1 MINNRMDVQN
11 VLSQM
16 RQVRSQMQV
25 QNQPQQINNPAQV
38 TQQMNQVNQSGDTTH
53 LSSDTRQGMP
63 SVQGSAPVQG
73 SVPPQDSQ
81 DAPRFGEMFK
91 SAIDTVNASQQNA
104 NTMRT
109 AYEQG
114 VPGVDL
120 PDVMIAANKAQVSF
134 EATTQVRNR
143 LLEAYKEIMNM
154 PV

>member
-16 RQVRSQMQV
+16 REVRSQMQV
-25 QNQPQQINNPAQV
+25 QNQPQQVNNPAQV
-38 TQQMNQVNQSGDTTH
+38 TQQMNQVSQVNGTNQASADAR
-53 LSSDTRQGMP
+53 LEMP
-63 SVQGSAPVQG
+63 TVQGSAP
-73 SVPPQDSQ
+73 PQASQ

-104 NTMRT
+104 NDMRT

-120 PDVMIAANKAQVSF
+120 PDVMIAANKSKVSF

>member
-25 QNQPQQINNPAQV
+25 QNQPQQVNNPAQV
-38 TQQMNQVNQSGDTTH
+38 TQQMNQVNQTNDTTH
-53 LSSDTRQGMP
+53 LSADARQGMP
-63 SVQGSAPVQG
+63 SVQGSAP
-73 SVPPQDSQ
+73 PQDSQ
-81 DAPRFGEMFK
+81 DATRFGDMFK

>member
-1 MINNRMDVQN
+1 MINNRADVQS

-16 RQVRSQMQV
+16 RQMRSQMQV
-25 QNQPQQINNPAQV
+25 QNQPQQVQRAAQMAQQSTRV
-38 TQQMNQVNQSGDTTH
+38 DGEQQMRADAPAS
-53 LSSDTRQGMP
+53 MP
-63 SVQGSAPVQG
+63 RVEGQAPAGSVQDP
-73 SVPPQDSQ
+73 
-81 DAPRFGEMFK
+81 PRFGDMFK
-91 SAIDTVNASQQNA
+91 SAIDTVNQSQQTA
-104 NTMRT
+104 NTLRT

-114 VPGVDL
+114 TPGVDL

>member
-1 MINNRMDVQN
+1 MDVQN

-16 RQVRSQMQV
+16 RQVRTQMQV
-25 QNQPQQINNPAQV
+25 QSQPQPVNNLVQSAQRP
-38 TQQMNQVNQSGDTTH
+38 TGADPSHASTDARM
-53 LSSDTRQGMP
+53 GMP
-63 SVQGSAPVQG
+63 SVQGQAPTQ
-73 SVPPQDSQ
+73 SSQ
-81 DAPRFGEMFK
+81 DAPRFAEMFK
-91 SAIDTVNASQQNA
+91 SAIDTVNASQQTA

>member
-1 MINNRMDVQN
+1 MINSRMDVQN

-16 RQVRSQMQV
+16 RQVRAQMQV
-25 QNQPQQINNPAQV
+25 QNQPQPVPNPVQSQMKGIEQTNGSLDAQ
-38 TQQMNQVNQSGDTTH
+38 M
-53 LSSDTRQGMP
+53 GMP
-63 SVQGSAPVQG
+63 SVQGNAPVQ
-73 SVPPQDSQ
+73 SSEN
-81 DAPRFGEMFK
+81 APRFGEMFK
-91 SAIDTVNASQQNA
+91 SAIDTVNASQKTA

-120 PDVMIAANKAQVSF
+120 PDVMIAANKSKITF

>member
-1 MINNRMDVQN
+1 MINNRADVQS

-16 RQVRSQMQV
+16 RQMRSQMQV
-25 QNQPQQINNPAQV
+25 QNQPQQMPRPDAVQPQTQRPQGIGSVAQ
-38 TQQMNQVNQSGDTTH
+38 DAAP
-53 LSSDTRQGMP
+53 GMP
-63 SVQGSAPVQG
+63 RVEGQAPTGSM
-73 SVPPQDSQ
+73 Q
-81 DAPRFGEMFK
+81 DAPRFAEMFK
-91 SAIDTVNASQQNA
+91 SAIDTVNQSQQTA
-104 NTMRT
+104 NTLRT

>member
-25 QNQPQQINNPAQV
+25 ENQPRMPDNPAQAAQ
-38 TQQMNQVNQSGDTTH
+38 QQMNRVNQTADPSADA
-53 LSSDTRQGMP
+53 RMGMP
-63 SVQGSAPVQG
+63 SVQGSAP
-73 SVPPQDSQ
+73 PQASD
-81 DAPRFGEMFK
+81 DPPRFGDMFK

>member
-1 MINNRMDVQN
+1 MVSNRTDVQS

-16 RQVRSQMQV
+16 RQMRSQMQV
-25 QNQPQQINNPAQV
+25 QNQPQQVQRPTEM
-38 TQQMNQVNQSGDTTH
+38 TQQGARINGEARLQTDAPA
-53 LSSDTRQGMP
+53 GMP
-63 SVQGSAPVQG
+63 RVEGQAPISAT
-73 SVPPQDSQ
+73 QDP
-81 DAPRFGEMFK
+81 PRFGEMFK
-91 SAIDTVNASQQNA
+91 SAIDTVNQSQQSA
-104 NTMRT
+104 DTLRT

-114 VPGVDL
+114 TPGVDL